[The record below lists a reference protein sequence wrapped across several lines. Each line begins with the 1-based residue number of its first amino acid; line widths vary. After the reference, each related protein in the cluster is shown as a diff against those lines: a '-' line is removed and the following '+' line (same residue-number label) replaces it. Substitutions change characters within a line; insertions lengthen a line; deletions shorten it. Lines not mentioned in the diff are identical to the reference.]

1 MVNLNTYQPRILQCK
16 QVSQV
21 IFTCWQKKKAQIRFL
36 CLNTTRVSS
45 QKHKSQKSAFFFS
58 ILSYG
63 ALKYRVF
70 YSVKIRIQPLRAPT
84 LPPRLNMKL
93 GVTVPQKATIF
104 LFVLSD
110 QPATSA
116 HQLKSEPV
124 NAFFRPLVA
133 SV

>member
-21 IFTCWQKKKAQIRFL
+21 IFTCWQKKGPNQIPLLKYHSCFFTKAQITEICFL
-36 CLNTTRVSS
+36 
-45 QKHKSQKSAFFFS
+45 FS